1 MSYIFFEKSQ
11 LVNLEFA
18 LQHELLRSN
27 RAGGY
32 SSTTIAGCNTRKYH
46 GLLVVPQPWLDQ
58 DNHVLL
64 SALDESIIQH
74 NEAFN
79 FGLRMYPNGNYEPK
93 GHKYLREFTADP
105 IPKLTYRVG
114 GVVLTKEMLFAE
126 ADSRILIKYT
136 LLEAHSKTTLRLKP
150 FLAFRNVHELTR
162 ANHDANTRYEA
173 IKNGARW
180 QMYQGYSPLYFQL
193 SKVNEY
199 THVPDWYFNVEYIRE
214 KERGFDYQEDLFAPG
229 FFEIPL
235 KKGESVIVSAGLEEK
250 EPERFK
256 QQFSAEIKKRTPR
269 NSYENCLNNAAE
281 QFIVKS
287 TSKTALMA
295 GFPWFGTWGR
305 DTFIA
310 LPGITLTRGDEK
322 SFKAVIDTMIQS
334 MQGPLFP
341 NFNRRNPEAFAA
353 VDAPL
358 WFFWT
363 LQQYH
368 SIIGKSK
375 SAIWKAYGSTL
386 SKILDHY
393 RQGTVYNIHML
404 ENGLIYA
411 GENGQALTWMDVISH
426 GKAITPRDGLAIE
439 VNALWYNAVEM
450 ALDFAKAAGDK
461 NFIDSYESL
470 PEKIKHSFNEV
481 FRDKENS
488 RMADVVKD
496 NQKDYSVRPNM
507 LFAVSLPYSPLDDET
522 KAFVLST
529 VRSELLTPRGIRSL
543 SPKNPKYKG
552 LLWGNQDERDHAY
565 HQGTAFPW
573 LIDHFAEAWL
583 KLYGNSAIPFIEE
596 LFHNFEEVMFE
607 GGLGSVSEVYDGD
620 PPHEGR
626 GAISQAWSVA
636 ALLRLNYIIQQNQ

>member
-1 MSYIFFEKSQ
+1 MSYISFEKSQ

-32 SSTTIAGCNTRKYH
+32 SSTSIAGCNTRKYH

-64 SALDESIIQH
+64 SALDETIIQH

-79 FGLRMYPNGNYEPK
+79 FGLHMYPNGHFEPK
-93 GHKYLREFTADP
+93 GHKYLREFTAEP
-105 IPKLTYRVG
+105 IPKITYRVG
-114 GVVLTKEMLFAE
+114 GVVLSKEMIFAQTE
-126 ADSRILIKYT
+126 SRIMIRYT
-136 LLEAHSKTTLRLKP
+136 LLDAHSKTTLRLKP

-162 ANHDANTRYEA
+162 ANYDANTKYEA

-180 QMYQGYSPLYFQL
+180 QMYPGYSPLFFQL
-193 SKVNEY
+193 SKANEY
-199 THVPDWYFNVEYIRE
+199 THVPDWYFNIEYIRE
-214 KERGFDYQEDLFAPG
+214 KERGFAYQEDLLVPG
-229 FFEIPL
+229 FFEMPL
-235 KKGESVIVSAGLEEK
+235 KKGESVIVSAGLEAK

-269 NSYENCLNNAAE
+269 NNFKNCLLNAAE

-287 TSKTALMA
+287 SDKTTLMA

-310 LPGITLTRGDEK
+310 LPGITLTRNDEK
-322 SFKAVIDTMIQS
+322 SFKAVLDTMIQS

-368 SIIGKSK
+368 EISGKSK
-375 SAIWKAYGSTL
+375 KFIWKTYGSTL
-386 SKILDHY
+386 IIILDNY
-393 RQGTVYNIHML
+393 RNGTVYNIRML
-404 ENGLIYA
+404 QNGLIHA
-411 GENGQALTWMDVISH
+411 GENGQALTWMDVVSK
-426 GKAITPRDGLAIE
+426 GKAVTPRDGLAVE
-439 VNALWYNAVEM
+439 VNALWYNAVRM
-450 ALDFAKAAGDK
+450 ALDFAAEAKDESFIKQWK
-461 NFIDSYESL
+461 NL
-470 PEKIKHSFNEV
+470 PSIIQNAFVEV
-481 FRDKENS
+481 FWDAENS

-496 NQKDYSVRPNM
+496 NKKDFSVRPNM
-507 LFAVSLPYSPLDDET
+507 LFAVSLPFSPLGDEI
-522 KAFVLST
+522 KAKILNT
-529 VRSELLTPRGIRSL
+529 VRSELLTTRGLRSL

-552 LLWGNQDERDHAY
+552 ILWGNQEERDHAY
-565 HQGTAFPW
+565 HQGTVFPW

-583 KLYGNSAIPFIEE
+583 KLHGKGALPFIEE
-596 LFHNFEEVMFE
+596 LYHNFEEVMHE
-607 GGLGSVSEVYDGD
+607 SGLGSVSEVYDGD
-620 PPHEGR
+620 PPHAAR
-626 GAISQAWSVA
+626 GAISQAWNVA
-636 ALLRLNYIIQQNQ
+636 ALLRLNYLIQQNQ

>member
-126 ADSRILIKYT
+126 ADSRILIKYS

-193 SKVNEY
+193 SKANEY

-368 SIIGKSK
+368 SISGKSK
-375 SAIWKAYGSTL
+375 SAIWKTYGSTL

-411 GENGQALTWMDVISH
+411 GENDHALTWMDVISH

-439 VNALWYNAVEM
+439 VNALWYNAIEM

-470 PEKIKHSFNEV
+470 PEKIKHSFKEV
-481 FRDKENS
+481 FWDKENS

-522 KAFVLST
+522 KAFVLNT

-636 ALLRLNYIIQQNQ
+636 ALLRLYYIIQQNQ

>member
-193 SKVNEY
+193 SKANEY

-368 SIIGKSK
+368 SITGKSK

-411 GENGQALTWMDVISH
+411 GENGQALTWMDVTSH
-426 GKAITPRDGLAIE
+426 GRAITPRDGLAIE

-461 NFIDSYESL
+461 NFINSYEAL

-481 FRDKENS
+481 FWDKENS

-583 KLYGNSAIPFIEE
+583 KLYGESSFSFIEE